1 MREAYKGPDSY
12 FFWLTSE
19 KYADAPK
26 KRLNQGGQDGTIP
39 PIQESFKSGFVG
51 KKVEDVAKW
60 LQEKPDDVDLDSH
73 HFAILDRRT
82 ENDGTIVICR
92 IGNKDLE
99 GDELDYTRLEAN
111 LASLHLG
118 GMEYGTWEE
127 LSATTEIEY

>member
-1 MREAYKGPDSY
+1 M
-12 FFWLTSE
+12 
-19 KYADAPK
+19 
-26 KRLNQGGQDGTIP
+26 
-39 PIQESFKSGFVG
+39 G
-51 KKVEDVAKW
+51 KKVEEVAKW

-82 ENDGTIVICR
+82 EKDGTIVICR

-99 GDELDYTRLEAN
+99 GDQLDYTRLEAN
-111 LASLHLG
+111 SASLHLD